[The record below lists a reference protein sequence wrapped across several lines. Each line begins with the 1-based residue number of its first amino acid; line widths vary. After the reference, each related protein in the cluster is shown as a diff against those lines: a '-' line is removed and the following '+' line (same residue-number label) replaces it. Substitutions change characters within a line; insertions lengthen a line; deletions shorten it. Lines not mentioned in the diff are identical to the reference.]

1 MPTRFQAA
9 FQYAT
14 RGQQVPTLL
23 QGNPLFVSINVIS
36 HTRQPESAWATNA
49 HPIPQIP
56 SHPRRV
62 GTRCPRVMNPK
73 GSLNPSKGKPRL

>member
-9 FQYAT
+9 FQYGT

-23 QGNPLFVSINVIS
+23 QGNLLFASANVVS
-36 HTRQPESAWATNA
+36 HTRQPESAWAINA

-56 SHPRRV
+56 SQPRRV
-62 GTRCPRVMNPK
+62 GTRCPRVSYRK
-73 GSLNPSKGKPRL
+73 GSLNPRGQ